1 MKGYKLFIFIVV
13 ALLPVLIL
21 RDYTPDNEL
30 RYLSIVDE
38 AMENGTFFTFYNQ
51 GEIYADKPPLYFWL
65 IMLGKYLLGGHYM
78 WFLSLFSLIPAF
90 VITKV
95 MDKWISAEVN
105 ETSRLTGM
113 WMMMSCGL
121 FTGMAVVLR
130 MDMLMCMF
138 ITLRSIPSIRWCA
151 KKETCASSRTF
162 SLFTFSLLFSA
173 KVR

>member
-65 IMLGKYLLGGHYM
+65 IMLGKYLADTCLCHYQSDGQ
-78 WFLSLFSLIPAF
+78 L
-90 VITKV
+90 
-95 MDKWISAEVN
+95 DC
-105 ETSRLTGM
+105 R
-113 WMMMSCGL
+113 
-121 FTGMAVVLR
+121 
-130 MDMLMCMF
+130 
-138 ITLRSIPSIRWCA
+138 
-151 KKETCASSRTF
+151 
-162 SLFTFSLLFSA
+162 
-173 KVR
+173 